1 MGPEGA
7 TDDLVAELSA
17 GRERLNE
24 IQSDVHWGTAA
35 MLTCRPGFLS
45 C

>member
-7 TDDLVAELSA
+7 TGDLVAELNA

-24 IQSDVHWGTAA
+24 IHRTSISRS
-35 MLTCRPGFLS
+35 MLTNGRHF
-45 C
+45 